1 MTTPH
6 GFALYASVGDELIR
20 YEIDVKNAQLTRRES
35 IQLPGNVQYLW
46 PEVLHIAGQ
55 LNRFTSSELGVFDI
69 DFVAN
74 EFISNACI
82 KRKAMR
88 GGHRGSP

>member
-35 IQLPGNVQYLW
+35 IQLPGRAA
-46 PEVLHIAGQ
+46 E
-55 LNRFTSSELGVFDI
+55 
-69 DFVAN
+69 
-74 EFISNACI
+74 
-82 KRKAMR
+82 
-88 GGHRGSP
+88 